1 MFTLNNKVY
10 VAGGGSDGVTTDTI
24 EEYDPAD
31 ETPAWNNLGFT
42 LPIPVVVM
50 CTVPVRYYE
59 TETNFSL
66 QPLKNINHIYA
77 IITLKFVFC

>member
-1 MFTLNNKVY
+1 MNNKVY
-10 VAGGGSDGVTTDTI
+10 VAGGYSGGSIDTI
-24 EEYDPAD
+24 AEYDPAD

-42 LPIPVVVM
+42 LPIPVEVM

-77 IITLKFVFC
+77 IITPKFVFF